1 MNNYLNNIIDKIFLE
16 YNIQDEK
23 FKFNFYIFL
32 DWINGKIK
40 EAEIS
45 LLRNENNEINNY
57 NEYFISIFSY
67 DYKFNFNFLL
77 NDFAN
82 IYNGSTA
89 YETKSTFK
97 EIIKRCLNLCGF
109 DYLKIS
115 EIDGTVIFKVDLY
128 SRIGKIK
135 DKYYYNDIR
144 NFKLQYREG
153 YQSYLKKLDFI
164 NYCIEKLENWENLD
178 NPNQMQV
185 NSITLSLK
193 DRTYNPYS
201 L

>member
-32 DWINGKIK
+32 DWMYGKIK

-57 NEYFISIFSY
+57 NEYFISVFSH

-77 NDFAN
+77 NDFAT

-89 YETKSTFK
+89 YEIKSTFK
-97 EIIKRCLNLCGF
+97 EIIKKCLNLCGF

-115 EIDGTVIFKVDLY
+115 EIDGTIIFKVDLY

-144 NFKLQYREG
+144 NFKLQHREG

-164 NYCIEKLENWENLD
+164 NYCIEKLENWGNLD